1 MELYKLYCILKRHTG
16 YETMRDTMR
25 RVLMPEEYRKAS
37 ERAGHMMA
45 QLRVMQIMV
54 ERLVSHEW

>member
-25 RVLMPEEYRKAS
+25 RVLMPEVYREQEKRA
-37 ERAGHMMA
+37 ERIMA
-45 QLRVMQIMV
+45 QLAVMRTMAERLV
-54 ERLVSHEW
+54 ERL